1 MNPTMFEISVAII
14 MVAVSIAIVV
24 WFQRYLAANSD
35 RRMMRMMTLV
45 GLDPGI
51 AEHGGPRTKAVMKN
65 VRYRCRK
72 CPAEDLCDRWI
83 AGKATG
89 DNTFCPNARTFGIY
103 KTGEVNRLIR
113 DATTQSRLSACGKAS
128 LFIGT

>member
-1 MNPTMFEISVAII
+1 MFRRLSATMFEINVAII

-24 WFQRYLAANSD
+24 WFQRYLAAASGK
-35 RRMMRMMTLV
+35 RMMRMMTLV
-45 GLDPGI
+45 GLDPGV
-51 AEHGGPRTKAVMKN
+51 AEHGEPRTEAIMKK

-89 DNTFCPNARTFGIY
+89 DNTFCPNAQSFDFLTRLTERTG
-103 KTGEVNRLIR
+103 
-113 DATTQSRLSACGKAS
+113 
-128 LFIGT
+128 

>member
-24 WFQRYLAANSD
+24 WFQGHLAAASG

-51 AEHGGPRTKAVMKN
+51 AEHGGPRTKTIMKI

-83 AGKATG
+83 AGKVTG
-89 DNTFCPNARTFGIY
+89 DNTFCPNARTFGFY
-103 KTGEVNRLIR
+103 KTGEAHRLTC
-113 DATTQSRLSACGKAS
+113 DNSVPT
-128 LFIGT
+128 